1 MLFKKKE
8 TDNKVAKVKDKK
20 SDKKKTKESLA
31 LPKIN
36 PEVLRLFFKEMDEK
50 SGIMRIDI
58 HTIVFVTNIVIYLSQ
73 RQAQKFKNQYSLN
86 MLIFLIH
93 IV

>member
-8 TDNKVAKVKDKK
+8 TDNKIAKVKDKK

-36 PEVLRLFFKEMDEK
+36 P
-50 SGIMRIDI
+50 
-58 HTIVFVTNIVIYLSQ
+58 
-73 RQAQKFKNQYSLN
+73 
-86 MLIFLIH
+86 
-93 IV
+93 

>member
-50 SGIMRIDI
+50 SGIMRIDDT
-58 HTIVFVTNIVIYLSQ
+58 H
-73 RQAQKFKNQYSLN
+73 YSICYEYSDISFSKASPEVQES
-86 MLIFLIH
+86 IFLKY
-93 IV
+93 VDF